1 MPTYSFPS
9 NLPNPVQLNWRL
21 EPVVLQSV
29 SPLSGATQTVEMP
42 GAGWV
47 FDAQWAPRRGTRMD
61 EFEAF
66 LARLRGSSNR
76 FTVWPWH
83 RPVPVGTMRG
93 APVVAA
99 SPPSG
104 DIVLNITTTP
114 GATLLAG
121 DFVGV
126 AGELKQVVVGGT
138 ANGSGALTVE
148 VSPPFRAAP
157 APGAAITWNRPTA
170 TFIAQAAPGIAV
182 ASLGF
187 VSIAF
192 GGQEVFP

>member
-29 SPLSGATQTVEMP
+29 SPLSGAVQTAEMP

-66 LARLRGSSNR
+66 LARLRGRSNR
-76 FTVWPWH
+76 VTVWPWH

-93 APVVAA
+93 TPTVAA
-99 SPPSG
+99 G
-104 DIVLNITTTP
+104 TGGVTLNITTTA

-121 DFVGV
+121 DFVGI
-126 AGELKQVVVGGT
+126 GNELKQVVVGGT

-148 VSPPFRAAP
+148 VSPPFRATPVA
-157 APGAAITWNRPTA
+157 GTSIVWNRPTA
-170 TFIAQAAPGIAV
+170 TFIAQGTPGLALG
-182 ASLGF
+182 ALGF
-187 VSIAF
+187 AQFALSAV
-192 GGQEVFP
+192 ETPL